1 MFWDH
6 IEQFFSQKQI
16 EKFHFINFQTSE
28 PGDPVVKLLEDIK
41 ARKIKL
47 IIPSEDEILPYLKND
62 TSIKKSVSVPVDFKK
77 MSVHIEKPTRL
88 PTIFTNQR
96 SPNFPTSEQ
105 KILLQKLKKIPVYSV
120 VTKKNEMVMA
130 MSRDPE
136 ENNLLNW
143 VYKKYY
149 NSFVWTEDE
158 GPISLGLF
166 FMNKEDAQLYLHE
179 IVNSDPKMAEKSELG
194 VKMTGLDTF
203 YKLNRTSPPGQQ
215 AKLIADLGEIEKIIQ
230 TYIPKTNHSIHPN
243 QKYNKLGYKGTPI
256 YKIKPLIVGKKYK
269 NVETI
274 EYKIKNLESR
284 SYVFFR
290 LQDAYSAWDKFC
302 TDNKQL
308 KLPLSPELEIYNLE
322 NYLKELE
329 CSSEESIKNIAFV
342 STQDS
347 FKNLKLE
354 SDLKVNNVTTP
365 LSKTVKKLTL
375 EKLKNLQNLS
385 KKIFWVLT
393 SDTLPTE
400 KNAW

>member
-77 MSVHIEKPTRL
+77 MSVHIEKSTRL